1 MNTGRDSQ
9 TAIARQCEPMIKKP
23 FSIDNLLGVDRTE
36 PTTDIHNHGHD
47 NHHVESA
54 QDLHIPHIKD
64 EQLEEGEESGS
75 LENLSKLIIAAKISQ
90 KHFEL

>member
-9 TAIARQCEPMIKKP
+9 TAIAHQCEPMIKKP

-36 PTTDIHNHGHD
+36 PTTDIHNHHD

-90 KHFEL
+90 KHFML